1 MKNNGN
7 GNLELG
13 EISTIRNILMGDEMS
28 NVNHSIKNI
37 ESKLESMESNF
48 SKKLTTIEKKYEER
62 LNKMKDAYESKI
74 KALEEEL
81 TVKSTAI
88 EEKIIAVKNDDRKL
102 LSDLFAQVS
111 EQLKNG

>member
-1 MKNNGN
+1 MKSNGN

-13 EISTIRNILMGDEMS
+13 EISTIRNILMGEEMS
-28 NVNHSIKNI
+28 NVNHAIKNL
-37 ESKLESMESNF
+37 ESKIDSMESDF
-48 SKKLTTIEKKYEER
+48 SKKLTAVEKHYEDR

-74 KALEEEL
+74 EALQQEL
-81 TVKSTAI
+81 ATKSTAI
-88 EEKIIAVKNDDRKL
+88 EQKVVAVKNDDRKL